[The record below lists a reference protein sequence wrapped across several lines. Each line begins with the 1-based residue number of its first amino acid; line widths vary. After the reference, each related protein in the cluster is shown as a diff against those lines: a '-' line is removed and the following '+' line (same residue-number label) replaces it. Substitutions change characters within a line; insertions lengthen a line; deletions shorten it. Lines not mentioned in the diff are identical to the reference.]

1 MLVVR
6 GDFLASGT
14 NVSCATTLTF
24 VLTATRQER
33 QARADI
39 PLSILCSVSSQ
50 EWTLVGL
57 P

>member
-6 GDFLASGT
+6 VDFLASGT
-14 NVSCATTLTF
+14 NVSCATTLIF
-24 VLTATRQER
+24 VLTAMRQER
-33 QARADI
+33 RAQADTPHSI
-39 PLSILCSVSSQ
+39 PCSASSP